1 MIYTFLGSLP
11 FSWINVYERRPVYID
26 FTLKEGIG
34 AKNRKAPPGPCP
46 PPLFIEKKLAMRLS
60 LDTIEMVRV
69 AGLTCV

>member
-26 FTLKEGIG
+26 FTPKEGIG

-46 PPLFIEKKLAMRLS
+46 PLYREKIGDAPVFKHDR
-60 LDTIEMVRV
+60 D
-69 AGLTCV
+69 G